1 MWLLA
6 GVAFSCALA
15 VFLATGG
22 GLRRDGTSI
31 RSSCAWLAGCAQRCA
46 VIRRARKQRSRRA
59 LAAACEHQ
67 MPELLDILGLG
78 LSAGLSFDGALE
90 LYCDRRNTELAREM
104 RAALRSWQMGLSSR
118 VQALEDVA
126 AQVESPSMSSFTAA
140 VREALAFG
148 SPLATTLERQAAVL
162 REEQRALTRK
172 RVEEAPVRMLVPLG
186 TLVVPAMLLAILG
199 PLLSVALS
207 I

>member
-1 MWLLA
+1 
-6 GVAFSCALA
+6 
-15 VFLATGG
+15 
-22 GLRRDGTSI
+22 
-31 RSSCAWLAGCAQRCA
+31 
-46 VIRRARKQRSRRA
+46 
-59 LAAACEHQ
+59 
-67 MPELLDILGLG
+67 
-78 LSAGLSFDGALE
+78 
-90 LYCDRRNTELAREM
+90 
-104 RAALRSWQMGLSSR
+104 MGLSSR

-162 REEQRALTRK
+162 REKQRALTRK